1 MFARHA
7 GGSSGQLCVAGAAG
21 LFWWVMTRHCLKIS
35 ILAMILAVQAQ
46 TALASRNPQPP
57 PSGIVVHLFG
67 PDSVLGNMAP
77 ATPARP
83 VSSVAGAVPTGAAH
97 DGAVVSAPGG
107 SVAAD
112 PSDPSIHDILRQMF
126 VTGNPDQKPGAML
139 ATGRAAD
146 RP

>member
-1 MFARHA
+1 
-7 GGSSGQLCVAGAAG
+7 
-21 LFWWVMTRHCLKIS
+21 MTRYCLKIS
-35 ILAMILAVQAQ
+35 ILAMVLAVQTQ

-57 PSGIVVHLFG
+57 PSGVVVHLFG

-77 ATPARP
+77 AAPAGP
-83 VSSVAGAVPTGAAH
+83 VSGVARAVPTGAAQP
-97 DGAVVSAPGG
+97 PGG
-107 SVAAD
+107 GAAAHPGD
-112 PSDPSIHDILRQMF
+112 PSMHDILRQMF